1 MASCPIN
8 PASEM
13 IADFIYRYGN
23 YKPFPIAQEDILCT
37 DLVTLDY
44 TIIYTPLEK
53 ASPISLSRYSYYSIP
68 SIFTL
73 LDTESLEASG
83 ISAVFN
89 TPSLANKGRGVLIG
103 VIDTG
108 IDYTNPLFLYP
119 DGRTRIASIW
129 DQTLPED
136 TEAPPPGVPGYSPGS
151 GASYG
156 TEFTREQINEALAS
170 DSPFSLVPTRD
181 ANGHGTF
188 LAAVA
193 AGNSVPEQDFSG
205 AAPEAELVVVKLKPA
220 KRYLREFYQIP
231 GEAEAFQENDI
242 MMAVKYMRVASYLL
256 GKPLVILLGLGTNL
270 GSHEATSPLCLVLQ
284 DISRTLGMAT
294 VIAAGNE
301 TGLSHH
307 FPGSLGSDQEWQDVE
322 IRVGPREAQGGF
334 VLELWSA
341 AADTFSVG
349 FLSPS
354 GEQVNRLPVLAD
366 NETVISFLL
375 ETTVVTVYNLPI
387 ETGSGRQLIFMRFH
401 NPSAGV
407 WKVRV
412 YPSQYFLGAY
422 NMWLPAQGLISN
434 ETVFLSPSPYTT
446 ITEPGNTSGPIT
458 VGAYNHQSGG
468 IYIHSS
474 RGFTAAGLIK
484 PDITAPGVNI
494 LGPSMDR
501 RPDPGIPLTRR
512 TGTSIAAAQTAGAAA
527 DLFGWGI
534 VDGNDRTM
542 SEAAIK
548 SHLIRGANR
557 NPSLAYPNQ
566 EWGYGTLN
574 LFQAFLQLRE

>member
-1 MASCPIN
+1 MASCSLN
-8 PASEM
+8 PAAEN

-37 DLVTLDY
+37 DFVTLDY

-53 ASPISLSRYSYYSIP
+53 AAPISLSRYSYYSIP
-68 SIFTL
+68 DIFTL
-73 LDTESLEASG
+73 LDTSGLEASG

-89 TPSLANKGRGVLIG
+89 VPSLANKGRGVLIG
-103 VIDTG
+103 LIDTG
-108 IDYTNPLFLYP
+108 VDYTNPLFLYP
-119 DGRTRIASIW
+119 DGTTRIASIW
-129 DQTLPED
+129 DQTLPGD
-136 TEAPPPGVPGYSPGS
+136 TNALPPGVPDYSADS

-156 TEFTREQINEALAS
+156 TEFTRAQINEALAS

-181 ANGHGTF
+181 TNGHGTF
-188 LAAVA
+188 LAGIA
-193 AGNSVPEQDFSG
+193 AGNPLPEQDFSG

-231 GEAEAFQENDI
+231 PEADAFQENDI

-256 GKPLVILLGLGTNL
+256 GRPLVILLGLGTNL

-301 TGLSHH
+301 TGLAHH
-307 FPGSLGSDQEWQDVE
+307 FPGNLGTDQEWEDVE
-322 IRVGPREAQGGF
+322 IHVGPKEAQGGF
-334 VLELWSA
+334 VLQLWSA

-354 GEQVNRLPVLAD
+354 GERISRLPVLAD

-375 ETTVVTVYNLPI
+375 ETTVVTVNNLPI
-387 ETGSGRQLIFMRFH
+387 ETGSGRQLIFIRFEK
-401 NPSAGV
+401 PTAGV

-412 YPSQYFLGAY
+412 YPSQYFLGTY
-422 NMWLPAQGLISN
+422 NMWLPAQGLISDD
-434 ETVFLSPSPYTT
+434 TVFLSPSPYTT

-458 VGAYNHQSGG
+458 VGAYDHNSGG

-474 RGFTAAGLIK
+474 RGFTASGLIK

-494 LGPSMDR
+494 LGPSTNR
-501 RPDPGIPLTRR
+501 RPEPGVPLTRR

-527 DLFGWGI
+527 DLLGWGI
-534 VDGNDRTM
+534 VEQNDVTM
-542 SEAAIK
+542 SEAAVK
-548 SHLIRGANR
+548 SHLIRGAGR
-557 NPSLAYPNQ
+557 NPALAYPNQ
-566 EWGYGTLN
+566 EWGYGMLN

>member
-1 MASCPIN
+1 M
-8 PASEM
+8 
-13 IADFIYRYGN
+13 
-23 YKPFPIAQEDILCT
+23 
-37 DLVTLDY
+37 
-44 TIIYTPLEK
+44 
-53 ASPISLSRYSYYSIP
+53 
-68 SIFTL
+68 
-73 LDTESLEASG
+73 
-83 ISAVFN
+83 
-89 TPSLANKGRGVLIG
+89 
-103 VIDTG
+103 
-108 IDYTNPLFLYP
+108 
-119 DGRTRIASIW
+119 
-129 DQTLPED
+129 
-136 TEAPPPGVPGYSPGS
+136 PGYSPGS

-220 KRYLREFYQIP
+220 KQYLREFYQIP

-387 ETGSGRQLIFMRFH
+387 ETGSGRQLIFMRF
-401 NPSAGV
+401 S
-407 WKVRV
+407 
-412 YPSQYFLGAY
+412 
-422 NMWLPAQGLISN
+422 
-434 ETVFLSPSPYTT
+434 
-446 ITEPGNTSGPIT
+446 
-458 VGAYNHQSGG
+458 
-468 IYIHSS
+468 
-474 RGFTAAGLIK
+474 
-484 PDITAPGVNI
+484 
-494 LGPSMDR
+494 
-501 RPDPGIPLTRR
+501 
-512 TGTSIAAAQTAGAAA
+512 
-527 DLFGWGI
+527 
-534 VDGNDRTM
+534 
-542 SEAAIK
+542 
-548 SHLIRGANR
+548 
-557 NPSLAYPNQ
+557 
-566 EWGYGTLN
+566 
-574 LFQAFLQLRE
+574 